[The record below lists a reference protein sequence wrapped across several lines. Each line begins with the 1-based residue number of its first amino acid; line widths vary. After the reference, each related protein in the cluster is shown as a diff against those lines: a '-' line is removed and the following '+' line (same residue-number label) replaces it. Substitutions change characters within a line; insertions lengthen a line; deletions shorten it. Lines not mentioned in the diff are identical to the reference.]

1 MNNHFYAILLSVV
14 AGYLYY
20 DMMESSIPTESN
32 CSFSAS
38 PMTDILA
45 FVWGFIIMGYGIRK
59 YDNPILTFLGC
70 AVVVEHIFQLKRKI

>member
-38 PMTDILA
+38 PMTDLLA
-45 FVWGFIIMGYGIRK
+45 FVWGFIIMGYGIKK

>member
-32 CSFSAS
+32 CSFLAS
-38 PMTDILA
+38 PMTDYLA

-70 AVVVEHIFQLKRKI
+70 SVITEHIFQLKRKI

>member
-1 MNNHFYAILLSVV
+1 MNNHVYAILLSVV

-20 DMMESSIPTESN
+20 EMMEASLPTETN
-32 CSFSAS
+32 CSYMAS

-45 FVWGFIIMGYGIRK
+45 FVWGFIIAGYGTR

-70 AVVVEHIFQLKRKI
+70 AIIVEHIFQLKRKI

>member
-1 MNNHFYAILLSVV
+1 MNNHFYAILFSVV

-38 PMTDILA
+38 PMTDLLA
-45 FVWGFIIMGYGIRK
+45 FVWGFIIMGYGIKK

>member
-32 CSFSAS
+32 CSFLAS
-38 PMTDILA
+38 PMTDYLA
-45 FVWGFIIMGYGIRK
+45 FAWGLMIMYYGIRK

-70 AVVVEHIFQLKRKI
+70 SVIAEHIFQLKRKI

>member
-1 MNNHFYAILLSVV
+1 MNNHFYAILFSVV

-32 CSFSAS
+32 CSFLAS
-38 PMTDILA
+38 PMTDYLA
-45 FVWGFIIMGYGIRK
+45 FVWGFIIMGYGIKK
-59 YDNPILTFLGC
+59 YDNHMLSFLGC

>member
-38 PMTDILA
+38 PMTDLLA
-45 FVWGFIIMGYGIRK
+45 FVWGFIILGYGIKK